1 MSTQEQNTT
10 DTNEQETTVSDTEQQ
25 DAQATTAED
34 TSTEEA
40 QQEAA
45 VTEGETE
52 DETETEGETDEEH
65 KGSSARE
72 IRYRRRL
79 REAEAERDKLAETV
93 TNLQRTIADGLLTD
107 ILDKPASLWLT
118 DHKVEDYFEN
128 GQIDAEQLQADA
140 RDATK
145 TLGLAPT
152 RRFKGS
158 AGGGVKTG
166 PETRRVSW
174 QDALRG

>member
-1 MSTQEQNTT
+1 MSTQEQITT
-10 DTNEQETTVSDTEQQ
+10 DTNEQENTVSDTEHQ
-25 DAQATTAED
+25 DTQDTTTED

-40 QQEAA
+40 QQEETA
-45 VTEGETE
+45 TEDGTETE
-52 DETETEGETDEEH
+52 DQTDEEH

-79 REAEAERDKLAETV
+79 REAEAERDKLTETV
-93 TNLQRTIADGLLTD
+93 TNLQRTIAEGLLTD
-107 ILDKPASLWLT
+107 ILDKPSALWLT
-118 DHKVEDYFEN
+118 DHKVEDYFED

-158 AGGGVKTG
+158 AGGGVKTS
-166 PETRRVSW
+166 PQTRQVSW

>member
-1 MSTQEQNTT
+1 MSTQEQIST
-10 DTNEQETTVSDTEQQ
+10 DTNEQENTVSDTEHQ
-25 DAQATTAED
+25 DTQDTTTED

-40 QQEAA
+40 QQEETA
-45 VTEGETE
+45 TE
-52 DETETEGETDEEH
+52 DEQDKVLTEDENDEEH

-79 REAEAERDKLAETV
+79 REVEAERDTLTETV
-93 TNLQRTIADGLLTD
+93 ADLQRSIAEGLLTD

-118 DHKVEDYFEN
+118 DHKVGDYFED

-166 PETRRVSW
+166 PQTRQVSW

>member
-40 QQEAA
+40 HQEAA
-45 VTEGETE
+45 VTET
-52 DETETEGETDEEH
+52 ETETEGETDEEH
-65 KGSSARE
+65 KGGSARE

-79 REAEAERDKLAETV
+79 REAEAERDKLTETV

-118 DHKVEDYFEN
+118 DHKVGDYFED

-158 AGGGVKTG
+158 AGGGVKTS
-166 PETRRVSW
+166 PETRQVSW

>member
-1 MSTQEQNTT
+1 MSTQEQITT
-10 DTNEQETTVSDTEQQ
+10 DTNEQENTVSDTEHQ
-25 DAQATTAED
+25 DTQDTTTED

-40 QQEAA
+40 QQEETA
-45 VTEGETE
+45 TE
-52 DETETEGETDEEH
+52 DEQDKVLTEDEDAEEH
-65 KGSSARE
+65 KGGSARE

-79 REAEAERDKLAETV
+79 REAEAERDKLTEAV
-93 TNLQRTIADGLLTD
+93 ASLQRTIAEGLLTD
-107 ILDKPASLWLT
+107 ILDKPSALWLT
-118 DHKVEDYFEN
+118 DHKVEDYFED

-166 PETRRVSW
+166 PETRQVSW